1 MRQVG
6 SSFPDQGLNSCP
18 LQWKLGVPNHGPPGK
33 FPGLDRNILCDLSL
47 IGNVA
52 VFHANDL
59 FVCGIDAVGTWC
71 RSFCWAGA
79 PLSQLLGVLAAKS
92 SELLPSTENRSPTYH
107 VSPTPEAGRLN
118 D

>member
-1 MRQVG
+1 M
-6 SSFPDQGLNSCP
+6 
-18 LQWKLGVPNHGPPGK
+18 
-33 FPGLDRNILCDLSL
+33 NILCDLSL

-52 VFHANDL
+52 VFHADDL
-59 FVCGIDAVGTWC
+59 FVCGVDAVGAWC

-92 SELLPSTENRSPTYH
+92 SELLPSMENRSPAYH
-107 VSPTPEAGRLN
+107 VSPTSEAGSLN